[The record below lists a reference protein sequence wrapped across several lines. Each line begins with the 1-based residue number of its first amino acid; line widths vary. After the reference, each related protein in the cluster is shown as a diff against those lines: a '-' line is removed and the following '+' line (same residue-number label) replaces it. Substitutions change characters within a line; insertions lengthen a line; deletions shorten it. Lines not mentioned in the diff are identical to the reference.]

1 MDDQKKYFTYLF
13 FQLRDRQETSQV
25 LFVFPSEKGRGR
37 ELRPSE
43 NIKLEGKLEENRGR
57 GLKLT

>member
-1 MDDQKKYFTYLF
+1 MEIEDQKMGGEMDDPKKYFTYLF

-43 NIKLEGKLEENRGR
+43 NTKPFYEI
-57 GLKLT
+57 